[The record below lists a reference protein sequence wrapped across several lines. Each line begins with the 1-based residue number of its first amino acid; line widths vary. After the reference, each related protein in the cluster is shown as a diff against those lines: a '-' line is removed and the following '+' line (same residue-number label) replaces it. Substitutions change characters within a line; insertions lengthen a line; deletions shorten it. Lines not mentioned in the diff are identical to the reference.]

1 MEVGIRTDLYLATLL
16 KTTNQ
21 IASFDALAEL
31 KVLRWHYMDVGK
43 VNPLGTAFS
52 RSIYSLRS
60 EIRLNYHP
68 TSSPLILPYN

>member
-16 KTTNQ
+16 KTTDQ
-21 IASFDALAEL
+21 FASFDALAEL
-31 KVLRWHYMDVGK
+31 KVLRWNYMDVGK
-43 VNPLGTAFS
+43 VNRTGDSVFTL
-52 RSIYSLRS
+52 YSLRS